1 MSKTDLDTLEGW
13 LAHGAAKGWVTLPFC
28 GTHDGVPMMKA
39 EWKAL
44 AQGYDPCVP
53 MMRVWGE
60 TDTDD
65 QIWQLLKE
73 LDDDEA

>member
-1 MSKTDLDTLEGW
+1 MPDLETLEGW
-13 LAHGAAKGWVTLPFC
+13 LAHGAAQGWVTLPFC
-28 GTHDGVPMMKA
+28 GTHDGVPFMKD
-39 EWKAL
+39 EWKL
-44 AQGYDPCVP
+44 MAQGYEPCVL

-60 TDTDD
+60 TDSDE